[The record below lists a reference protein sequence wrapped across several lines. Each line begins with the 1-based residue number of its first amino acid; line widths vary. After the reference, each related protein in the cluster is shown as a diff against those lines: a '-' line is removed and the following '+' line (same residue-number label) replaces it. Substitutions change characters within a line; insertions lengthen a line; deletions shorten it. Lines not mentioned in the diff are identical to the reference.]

1 MTLNAQPFITGT
13 AQVEFKQRP
22 VTGVVTRITGH
33 WPTIAWVMCCITGR
47 VTEVVMVFV
56 TIEAGFISRSF
67 KHGWLRSTV
76 QLVTVETALSMGVE
90 IEIVIPPFK
99 FSSMAVTTDLTRIT
113 PNQAFLLTGMR
124 SVTVKAERSIT
135 AGADMIELLVEALH
149 DTTVTLQTRI
159 FSPRLIVT
167 TLTLRFGKR
176 LVLVFSQQRL
186 VLRLVR
192 MVTFETIH
200 FAQLAI
206 QMAGTEFFIL
216 LVASKTE
223 LCPLLPEQH
232 WLVAAVSIVTNVTFP
247 LNKRAVT
254 NLFCLLQLL
263 MTSQTEWRHFIPQQL
278 TLRGGVGI
286 VTT

>member
-1 MTLNAQPFITGT
+1 M
-13 AQVEFKQRP
+13 
-22 VTGVVTRITGH
+22 
-33 WPTIAWVMCCITGR
+33 
-47 VTEVVMVFV
+47 
-56 TIEAGFISRSF
+56 
-67 KHGWLRSTV
+67 

-99 FSSMAVTTDLTRIT
+99 FSSVAVTTDLTRIA
-113 PNQAFLLTGMR
+113 PNQARLLTGMR

-176 LVLVFSQQRL
+176 LVLVFPQQRL
-186 VLRLVR
+186 ILRLVR
-192 MVTFETIH
+192 MVTFKTIH

-206 QMAGTEFFIL
+206 QMAGTEFFIF

-223 LCPLLPEQH
+223 FCPLLPEQH